1 MNKKV
6 KNIIKLT
13 LCSIAIIAV
22 IIISINIKNGKILQT
37 DLKIYDFFSKNIIYD
52 KLTPVVKIITHIG
65 SAKIVIILTI
75 LLLLLLF
82 IKEMKNKVFVLAD
95 VIGAAGLN
103 VILKHIIQRDRPNIH
118 RLIKETGYSFPSG
131 HAMMSMAFYGMLIY
145 FIYRYVKNPVK
156 KWVLIILLTIILLTI
171 GITRIYLGVH
181 YPSDVIGG
189 FLVSFAYLLILTEI
203 FKKIKLDEK

>member
-13 LCSIAIIAV
+13 LCSIAIIAA
-22 IIISINIKNGKILQT
+22 ITISINIKNGKILQT

-75 LLLLLLF
+75 LLLLF

-131 HAMMSMAFYGMLIY
+131 HAMMSMAFYGMLI
-145 FIYRYVKNPVK
+145 FLIFKYVKNPVK

>member
-1 MNKKV
+1 
-6 KNIIKLT
+6 
-13 LCSIAIIAV
+13 
-22 IIISINIKNGKILQT
+22 
-37 DLKIYDFFSKNIIYD
+37 
-52 KLTPVVKIITHIG
+52 
-65 SAKIVIILTI
+65 
-75 LLLLLLF
+75 
-82 IKEMKNKVFVLAD
+82 
-95 VIGAAGLN
+95 
-103 VILKHIIQRDRPNIH
+103 
-118 RLIKETGYSFPSG
+118 
-131 HAMMSMAFYGMLIY
+131 MMSMAFYGMLIY

>member
-13 LCSIAIIAV
+13 LCSIAIIAA

-75 LLLLLLF
+75 LLLLF

>member
-13 LCSIAIIAV
+13 LCSIAIIAA

-75 LLLLLLF
+75 LLLLLF

-145 FIYRYVKNPVK
+145 FIYRYVKKPVK

>member
-13 LCSIAIIAV
+13 LCSIAIIAA

-75 LLLLLLF
+75 LLLLLF